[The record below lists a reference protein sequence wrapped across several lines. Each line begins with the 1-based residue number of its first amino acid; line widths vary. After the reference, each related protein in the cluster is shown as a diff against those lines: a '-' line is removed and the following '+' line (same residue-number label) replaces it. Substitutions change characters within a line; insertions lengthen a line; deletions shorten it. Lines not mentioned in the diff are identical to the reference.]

1 MMRIQLVV
9 LITSWLTD
17 GVVAL
22 SPRAPSSRAIT
33 TTDSLASTCIEE
45 KQPAVQPSQ
54 QQSATARPRNDG
66 TGVFDMEDW
75 KWCYSSNWDIASTA
89 YKCSDIEGTVP
100 ADLRGTL
107 FRNGPGN
114 FQRGNKRYEHTLDGD
129 GFIAS
134 WKFSD
139 DCVEYRGRFVET
151 DYFLKEQQ
159 QDAILYRNTF
169 GTQREGGMLAN
180 ALDVKLKN
188 VANTNAVSF
197 GDRLFALWEAG
208 KPYELDP
215 NTLETMP
222 DSNDV
227 PPFTG
232 LGKSDCMRGVTIDNG
247 GIMDEIVNTGRAF
260 TAHPHEIEEGRLA
273 AFTWA
278 QEPITKT
285 MKLEFSEYDSNWN
298 VKQKIPYN
306 VQNCPMAPHDFCWSS
321 DYYGFFENSM
331 SFDLTQ
337 FLMGAK
343 GPAQVLVQNLAKP
356 CKLHFVSRT
365 KDGASFQVHVPDFFC
380 IHNSARMVQDE
391 STTLTLFSSGWDL
404 ADERYYPKEK
414 SKVPFLGSWGGEY
427 PNFDVIPPSTLFR
440 TVVDKTTKQL
450 VDHSKVIA
458 GLNFEHPHIDPR
470 DPTVI
475 YGPCS
480 NTVGLSTAPSGYCR
494 VDTKTNTIQTWWTET
509 RVFTEEVVVV
519 PKRNPETNEPRD
531 ECWLLGVLHDA
542 QENRSSLAIVDGDD
556 IEKGPVCRIHLKH
569 PLAYSLHG
577 TFAPSKI

>member
-45 KQPAVQPSQ
+45 KQPTVQPSQ

-66 TGVFDMEDW
+66 SGVFDMEDW

-134 WKFSD
+134 WKFSED
-139 DCVEYRGRFVET
+139 SVEYRGRFVET
-151 DYFLKEQQ
+151 EYFLKEQQ

-169 GTQREGGMLAN
+169 GTQREGGILAN

-232 LGKSDCMRGVTIDNG
+232 LG
-247 GIMDEIVNTGRAF
+247 
-260 TAHPHEIEEGRLA
+260 
-273 AFTWA
+273 
-278 QEPITKT
+278 
-285 MKLEFSEYDSNWN
+285 
-298 VKQKIPYN
+298 
-306 VQNCPMAPHDFCWSS
+306 
-321 DYYGFFENSM
+321 
-331 SFDLTQ
+331 
-337 FLMGAK
+337 
-343 GPAQVLVQNLAKP
+343 
-356 CKLHFVSRT
+356 
-365 KDGASFQVHVPDFFC
+365 
-380 IHNSARMVQDE
+380 
-391 STTLTLFSSGWDL
+391 
-404 ADERYYPKEK
+404 
-414 SKVPFLGSWGGEY
+414 
-427 PNFDVIPPSTLFR
+427 
-440 TVVDKTTKQL
+440 
-450 VDHSKVIA
+450 
-458 GLNFEHPHIDPR
+458 
-470 DPTVI
+470 
-475 YGPCS
+475 
-480 NTVGLSTAPSGYCR
+480 LSTAPSGYCR
-494 VDTKTNTIQTWWTET
+494 VETKTNTIQTWWTET